1 MSTDGDTKTTPREA
15 PDSAAANLL
24 YQLHIKAKEK
34 MQRAA
39 ACKMQPCTMKL
50 LKIRLQGGTP
60 ERAVMHT

>member
-34 MQRAA
+34 IAKGSSMQDAA
-39 ACKMQPCTMKL
+39 L
-50 LKIRLQGGTP
+50 HDETP
-60 ERAVMHT
+60 EN